1 MLESLKVKYYGF
13 FTSNEFEINQFKMK
27 KYIPIVLRL
36 IVAIILIQTLRFK
49 FTAHPDS
56 VQIFEKVGLEPFG
69 RIGIGVLE
77 LIAGILLLI
86 PKSVWAGATLTL
98 ALIGGAIFMHL
109 TKIGVEV
116 NNDGGVLF
124 ITALVTFFLSA
135 IILFFY
141 RKEIPLKITD
151 KD

>member
-1 MLESLKVKYYGF
+1 
-13 FTSNEFEINQFKMK
+13 MK
-27 KYIPIVLRL
+27 TKLLFILRL

-56 VQIFEKVGLEPFG
+56 VYIFEQVGLEPFG

-86 PKSVWAGATLTL
+86 PKTVWAGATLTL
-98 ALIGGAIFMHL
+98 GLIGGAIMMHL
-109 TKIGVEV
+109 TQLGIEV
-116 NNDGGVLF
+116 QNDGGVLF
-124 ITALVTFFLSA
+124 ITALVTFILSA

-141 RKEIPLKITD
+141 RKDIPFLKL
-151 KD
+151 